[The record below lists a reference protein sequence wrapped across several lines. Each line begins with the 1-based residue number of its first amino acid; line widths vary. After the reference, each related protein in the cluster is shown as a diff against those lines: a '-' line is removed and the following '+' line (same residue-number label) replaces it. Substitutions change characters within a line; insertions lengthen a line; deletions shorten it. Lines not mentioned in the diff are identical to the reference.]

1 MTTRKKHRGNKKQKV
16 YNMKG
21 CSKTHRRRH
30 TLGGRKRLRR
40 GGSNGP
46 IAPLA
51 HPYKGGSCPLKGGC
65 GSLCPLTGGSFY
77 KTDLPPVPAPLVGK
91 PWLPSVSGWPGV
103 DGVDSGRNYFAN
115 NLYKNDPQTMM
126 KLDGGSTKNKS
137 RKNKSRKVIGGGLM
151 PQEFVNLGRD
161 LSFNLKS
168 SLNSLNGYQA
178 PVNPKPY
185 MDQFPNSLS
194 INKFF

>member
-1 MTTRKKHRGNKKQKV
+1 MTTRKTHRSNKKQKV

-30 TLGGRKRLRR
+30 TLGGHKRLRR
-40 GGSNGP
+40 GGSSAP

-51 HPYKGGSCPLKGGC
+51 FPYNGGGTCPLK
-65 GSLCPLTGGSFY
+65 GGSFY
-77 KTDLPPVPAPLVGK
+77 KTDLPPVPSPLVGK
-91 PWLPSVSGWPGV
+91 PWLPFVVGWPGV
-103 DGVDSGRNYFAN
+103 DGVDSGRNYLAN

-126 KLDGGSTKNKS
+126 KLDGGSAKNKQS

-185 MDQFPNSLS
+185 MDQFPNSLR
-194 INKFF
+194 INNFF